1 MNSDEQFISTIKT
14 LHPSNNAINILRDI
28 TNIPFFVYTLPK
40 TGTSTLSLSLQ
51 KMMNNKEIYEHV
63 VHCHVENCWKRT
75 FKLDFDF
82 DLMTLIKYQKRKPI
96 IFQLSRDPIER
107 LISVYFHLT
116 RNRWKKEGNYKGL
129 VDFLESQKN
138 ICNYRYYEEK
148 FDVQLKNL
156 IFCHKTKHC
165 LVEKDDF
172 ILFYMKVEDFHHHL
186 EKNVRKYL
194 SHTQYNWQ
202 RFKQYISNAR
212 PKSKNTTQL
221 LNELHVKGIPNNIC
235 QTIFDNNKDE
245 IHFFFSPKERSAMEK
260 RYRVTIN

>member
-1 MNSDEQFISTIKT
+1 MNTDNKFISTLKT
-14 LHPSNNAINILRDI
+14 LHPSNNAINILHDI

-63 VHCHVENCWKRT
+63 VHCHNENCWKRT

-82 DLMTLIKYQKRKPI
+82 DLMTLIKHQKRKPI
-96 IFQLSRDPIER
+96 IFQLSRNPIER
-107 LISVYFHLT
+107 LISLYFHVM
-116 RNRWKKEGNYKGL
+116 RNKINTCSYNGLLQFIKSQSNTCNYK
-129 VDFLESQKN
+129 
-138 ICNYRYYEEK
+138 YYEKK

-156 IFCHKTKHC
+156 TFCHKTKHC

-186 EKNVRKYL
+186 EKNVRTYL
-194 SHTQYNWQ
+194 SHTQHNWQ
-202 RFKQYISNAR
+202 RFKQCISN
-212 PKSKNTTQL
+212 TTSRSNISNQL

-235 QTIFDNNKDE
+235 QTIFDTNRDE
-245 IHFFFSPKERSAMEK
+245 VHFFFSPNECSEMEK
-260 RYRVTIN
+260 RYGVTIN